1 MSSHTNSCR
10 RSGYECDA
18 EQKAVM
24 RKMFAQ
30 GMSRNY
36 IAGQLGISDHTV
48 KRYTEDMTQA
58 APRKP
63 LSPEDHSRLMRS
75 WR

>member
-1 MSSHTNSCR
+1 MSGHTNSCR

-18 EQKAVM
+18 EQKAAM

-30 GMSRNY
+30 GMSRNH
-36 IAGQLGISDHTV
+36 IASQLGISDHTV
-48 KRYTEDMTQA
+48 KRHTLDMTQG
-58 APRKP
+58 APRKR
-63 LSPEDHSRLMRS
+63 LSPAEHNRLMRS